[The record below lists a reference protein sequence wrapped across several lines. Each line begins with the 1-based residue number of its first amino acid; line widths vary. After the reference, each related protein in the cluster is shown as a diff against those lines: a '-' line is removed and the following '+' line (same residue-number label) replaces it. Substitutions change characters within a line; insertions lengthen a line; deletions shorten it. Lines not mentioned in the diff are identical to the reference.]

1 MSLPFFQTAPYQ
13 LLRYTDIA
21 VCNFPETQSIFFMI
35 HQKCFQDYKQEI
47 YTIRI
52 YNYKDIYYYKSDTIL
67 GILEYTYFLTCLL
80 RLA

>member
-35 HQKCFQDYKQEI
+35 HQKCFQNYKQERYI
-47 YTIRI
+47 LLE
-52 YNYKDIYYYKSDTIL
+52 YNYKDIYTIIRYIYYYKSDTIL
-67 GILEYTYFLTCLL
+67 GLNILTS
-80 RLA
+80 